1 MKRSLRQGIFLAVLA
16 AGLGMIVLLFFRKAV
31 RQSETE
37 SHLSRQDLPYTIAMI
52 VLDIAAPI
60 CLLFGLTM
68 TTAAN
73 ASLLNNFEIVA
84 TALIALIIF
93 KEAIS
98 SRLWLGILFVTASCI
113 LLSFEDVSSFQFNA
127 GSLFVLLACICWG
140 LENNCTRK
148 LSSKDPLQIVMV
160 KGIFFGAGS
169 VVIGLFRGERTVFLW
184 TIPVV
189 LLLGFIAYGLSIYFY
204 VYAQRML
211 GAARTSAYYAIA
223 PFIGVFLSFLLFR
236 KRPNS
241 LFIIALFL
249 MIIGAWI
256 SSQDKP
262 LLRRRKHNPL

>member
-1 MKRSLRQGIFLAVLA
+1 
-16 AGLGMIVLLFFRKAV
+16 
-31 RQSETE
+31 
-37 SHLSRQDLPYTIAMI
+37 
-52 VLDIAAPI
+52 
-60 CLLFGLTM
+60 
-68 TTAAN
+68 
-73 ASLLNNFEIVA
+73 
-84 TALIALIIF
+84 
-93 KEAIS
+93 
-98 SRLWLGILFVTASCI
+98 
-113 LLSFEDVSSFQFNA
+113 
-127 GSLFVLLACICWG
+127 
-140 LENNCTRK
+140 
-148 LSSKDPLQIVMV
+148 MV
-160 KGIFFGAGS
+160 KGIFSGAGS
-169 VVIGLFRGERTVFLW
+169 VVIGLFCGERTVFLW